1 MMKLSDEAVSELS
14 NLETAALSS
23 GRQIVRENS
32 RVASEAEAANL
43 TGSRWEC
50 RRFLSNPAGAHV
62 VKVPEGNVSPSYS
75 HTMDIKRLRAEPAD
89 KPAVVWVPVIPP
101 SREGFDVLQRF
112 EGIVLSVQGDSF
124 IARLIDKTNASPEEE
139 AEIPLAEIM
148 PGDREL
154 VEPGAVFYWVIG
166 YRREEH
172 GQVSRSSMIRFQRL
186 PSWSPAEVERAKKA
200 AETFLSFLDLERANH
215 PA

>member
-1 MMKLSDEAVSELS
+1 MKLIDEAV
-14 NLETAALSS
+14 LESSQLEAADLSS
-23 GRQIVRENS
+23 GRRLVREKARLS
-32 RVASEAEAANL
+32 PEEEGANL
-43 TGSRWEC
+43 TGSRLEC
-50 RRFLSNPAGAHV
+50 RGFLSDPAVSRGFKA
-62 VKVPEGNVSPSYS
+62 PEGNGLPYYSY
-75 HTMDIKRLRAEPAD
+75 TMDIKRLRAESAD
-89 KPAVVWVPVIPP
+89 QPAVVWVPVISP

-112 EGIVLSVQGDSF
+112 EGTVQSVQGDSF
-124 IARLIDKTNASPEEE
+124 VVRLVDKTNGSPEEE

-154 VEPGAVFYWVIG
+154 VKPGAVFYWVIG
-166 YRREEH
+166 YRREDY